1 MARVVL
7 TTFGSLGDLHP
18 YVALA
23 RELSARGHRPLLAT
37 HGIYRERVEAAGIQF
52 HAVRPDLADF
62 GDPAVTMRRAIASPR
77 ATEFVVRRLVLP
89 HLRASHADLL
99 AACAGADALVGHV
112 LTVAAPLVAEQ
123 RELLRIHTVL
133 QPLTLFS
140 AHDPPVLSTAPASR
154 WALRLPPAMWKPL
167 WALARAASRPWFHGL
182 DALRAEAGLPPA
194 SGHPLFEGFSS
205 VLNLALFSPVL
216 AAPQPDWPPRTLT
229 TGFAF
234 WDRDQTGDGM
244 PAALREFLDA
254 GSAPLVFTLG
264 SSAVWAAG
272 TFYREALKAVAL
284 LGLRA
289 VLLTGP
295 MAAAPA
301 GRLRR
306 DVMTVPYAPHS
317 ELFVRAA
324 AIVHQGGIGTMGQ
337 ALRAGRPMLIV
348 PFSHDQPDNAARC
361 VRLGVARVVP
371 RHALRAARLASELE
385 ALLGDPAV
393 RARAEQIG
401 VQVRGER
408 GASVAVDAIVAALAW
423 GGRARSRN

>member
-23 RELSARGHRPLLAT
+23 RELLARGHRPLLAT
-37 HGIYRERVEAAGIQF
+37 HGLYRERVEAAGIEF
-52 HAVRPDLADF
+52 RAVRPDLADL
-62 GDPAVTMRRAIASPR
+62 GDPAETMRRAIASPR
-77 ATEFVVRRLVLP
+77 ATEYVVRRLVLP
-89 HLRASHADLL
+89 HVRASYEDLL
-99 AACAGADALVGHV
+99 AACEGADALVGHV
-112 LTVAAPLVAEQ
+112 LTVAVPLVAEK
-123 RELLRIHTVL
+123 RGLPRVHTVL

-154 WALRLPPAMWKPL
+154 WALRLPPAVWKPL
-167 WALARAASRPWFHGL
+167 WALARATSRPWFRGL

-194 SGHPLFEGFSS
+194 SGHPLLDDFSS

-216 AAPQPDWPPRTLT
+216 ARPQPDWPPRTVT

-234 WDRDQTGDGM
+234 WDRDGAGEGM

-254 GSAPLVFTLG
+254 GPPPLVFTLG

-272 TFYREALKAVAL
+272 TFYREAVKAAGL
-284 LGLRA
+284 LGRRA

-295 MAAAPA
+295 QLAVPA
-301 GRLRR
+301 GRLPG
-306 DVMTVPYAPHS
+306 DVMAVPYAPHS
-317 ELFVRAA
+317 ELFARAA
-324 AIVHQGGIGTMGQ
+324 AIVHQGGIGTTGQ

-348 PFSHDQPDNAARC
+348 PFSHDQPDNAVRC
-361 VRLGVARVVP
+361 ARLGVAGVVQ
-371 RHALRAARLASELE
+371 RHGLRAGRLAGSLD

-401 VQVRGER
+401 AQIRGER
-408 GASVAVDAIVAALAW
+408 GASAAVNAIEGALAR
-423 GGRARSRN
+423 G

>member
-23 RELSARGHRPLLAT
+23 RELLARGHRPLLAT
-37 HGIYRERVEAAGIQF
+37 HGIYRERVEAAGIEF

-62 GDPAVTMRRAIASPR
+62 GDPAVTMRRAITSLR

-89 HLRASHADLL
+89 HLRASHDDLL

-123 RELLRIHTVL
+123 RGVPRIHTVL

-140 AHDPPVLSTAPASR
+140 AHDPPVFSTVPASR
-154 WALRLPPAMWKPL
+154 WALRLPPAMWQPL
-167 WALARAASRPWFHGL
+167 WALARVASRPWFRGI
-182 DALRAEAGLPPA
+182 DALRAEAGLSPA
-194 SGHPLFEGFSS
+194 SGHPLFDGFSS

-216 AAPQPDWPPRTLT
+216 AGPQPDWPPQTVT

-234 WDRDQTGDGM
+234 WDRDEAGEG
-244 PAALREFLDA
+244 ASVALRTFLDA
-254 GSAPLVFTLG
+254 GPAPLVFTLG

-272 TFYREALKAVAL
+272 TFYREAMEAATL

-295 MAAAPA
+295 LAAALA
-301 GRLRR
+301 GPPRR
-306 DVMTVPYAPHS
+306 DVMAVPYASHS
-317 ELFVRAA
+317 ELFARAA
-324 AIVHQGGIGTMGQ
+324 GIVHQGGIGTTGQ

-371 RHALRAARLASELE
+371 RRMLRATRLARELE
-385 ALLGDPAV
+385 ALLGDAV
-393 RARAEQIG
+393 VRERAEQIG
-401 VQVRGER
+401 IRVRGEG
-408 GASVAVDAIVAALAW
+408 GASAAVDAIEAALTR
-423 GGRARSRN
+423 G